1 MTGVRQGFYR
11 SSGHDSSM
19 PGKWLPFDEIAG
31 GWLNKTEYVQIP
43 KGDLLG
49 LHRYGTQGMKQ
60 ISNALDDLQLPRGQK
75 VELGADSTG
84 FSTASTRASPLRP
97 SSGPAPKGSKP
108 AYAVRAHPARMRRRL
123 GWAVRDQAET
133 SGGGA
138 YRVRATRAESMW
150 ATMCPASRPTPPT
163 SAELSE

>member
-31 GWLNKTEYVQIP
+31 GWFNKTEYVQIP

-60 ISNALDDLQLPRGQK
+60 ISNALDDLQLPRGQE
-75 VELGADSTG
+75 VELGADVNRILDRFNARITPSTK
-84 FSTASTRASPLRP
+84 FRT
-97 SSGPAPKGSKP
+97 
-108 AYAVRAHPARMRRRL
+108 
-123 GWAVRDQAET
+123 
-133 SGGGA
+133 GA
-138 YRVRATRAESMW
+138 QGQ
-150 ATMCPASRPTPPT
+150 
-163 SAELSE
+163 